1 MVAGNA
7 LLQTAVSIVIVCS
20 GSVVTLIV
28 LIVSQ
33 PVAALTVSMIVPG
46 IVNTCPS
53 MVAGNA
59 LLQTAVSIVIV
70 CSGSVVTLIVLIVS
84 QPVAALTVSMIV
96 PGIVN
101 TCPSMVAGNALLQT
115 AVSIVIVCNG
125 RVVTLIVLI
134 VSQPVAALTVS
145 MIVPGIVNT

>member
-7 LLQTAVSIVIVCS
+7 LSQTAVSIVIVCS

-46 IVNTCPS
+46 IVNTCPR

-59 LLQTAVSIVIV
+59 LSQTAVSIVIV

-96 PGIVN
+96 PGIMN
-101 TCPSMVAGNALLQT
+101 K
-115 AVSIVIVCNG
+115 
-125 RVVTLIVLI
+125 
-134 VSQPVAALTVS
+134 
-145 MIVPGIVNT
+145 

>member
-7 LLQTAVSIVIVCS
+7 LSQTAVSIVIVCS

-46 IVNTCPS
+46 IVNTCPR

-59 LLQTAVSIVIV
+59 LSQTAVLFVIV

-101 TCPSMVAGNALLQT
+101 TCPRMVA
-115 AVSIVIVCNG
+115 
-125 RVVTLIVLI
+125 
-134 VSQPVAALTVS
+134 
-145 MIVPGIVNT
+145 